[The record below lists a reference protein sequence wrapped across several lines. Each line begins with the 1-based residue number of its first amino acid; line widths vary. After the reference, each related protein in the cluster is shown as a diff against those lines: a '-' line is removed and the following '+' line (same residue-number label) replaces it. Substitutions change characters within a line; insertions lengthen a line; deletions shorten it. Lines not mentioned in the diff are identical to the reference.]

1 MPGPPPTSKRQPK
14 RGLSGGALMQ
24 LPAAGRK
31 GATPKWPMA
40 DRPPKVWAEL
50 WRLPQAVAW
59 EHLHLTRV
67 VARYA
72 VKLTAAEQADASS
85 ALLAEVRQME
95 DRLGLS
101 AMAMLRLRWEI
112 TAEPVVAP
120 AGVTHL
126 DGYRDAV

>member
-1 MPGPPPTSKRQPK
+1 M
-14 RGLSGGALMQ
+14 SG
-24 LPAAGRK
+24 
-31 GATPKWPMA
+31 
-40 DRPPKVWAEL
+40 RPPKVWAEL
-50 WRLPQAVAW
+50 WQLPQAVAW
-59 EHLHLTRV
+59 ERLHLTRV

-72 VKLTAAEQADASS
+72 VKLTAAEEPDASS

-112 TAEPVVAP
+112 VDDATAPP
-120 AGVTHL
+120 LAGVTRL